1 MIVALV
7 SKCRYGTLIIRLGIL
22 PQGKLVFKGN
32 AVKNTKG
39 VPYLVDC
46 AVTGTDVGTA
56 TKPRFPLKRL
66 CEYTLIP
73 AIALLVDEG
82 GPCEGAVVV
91 IQQDN
96 AGPHIEDGY
105 RTWMLDQCDLLGW
118 MYEPHAPQGMTV
130 IFKLL

>member
-1 MIVALV
+1 M
-7 SKCRYGTLIIRLGIL
+7 
-22 PQGKLVFKGN
+22 
-32 AVKNTKG
+32 KNTKG

-56 TKPRFPLKRL
+56 TKPCFPLKRL
-66 CEYTLIP
+66 WEYTLIP
-73 AIALLVDEG
+73 AIAMLVDEG

-118 MYEPHAPQGMTV
+118 MYEPQAPQGMTV